1 MVSIFRESYLYL
13 CLLKW
18 LKQIN
23 FCKQYDSLE
32 TELIKV
38 RLGYGLINS
47 KIVFLECKDS
57 FEYLYHLGINTNM
70 LTSSSFH
77 SLYNSGRKKRIP
89 KGFFT
94 FEIRTFFCVLGRTIG
109 RVLKNKHNSPYSIC
123 ILKAQVQESLANI
136 LLH

>member
-1 MVSIFRESYLYL
+1 MVSIFWELCLYL

-23 FCKQYDSLE
+23 FCKQYDSVE

-47 KIVFLECKDS
+47 KIVFLECKNS
-57 FEYLYHLGINTNM
+57 LEYLYHLGINTTM
-70 LTSSSFH
+70 FISSLFH
-77 SLYNSGRKKRIP
+77 SLYNSGRKKRTP

-109 RVLKNKHNSPYSIC
+109 RVLKNKHNSRYSIC
-123 ILKAQVQESLANI
+123 ILKAQFQESLVNI
-136 LLH
+136 PLH